1 MSPPPHRQSR
11 RRTIWTFVLE
21 RACFGSCSSSRIY
34 SPTSTDSLPLLSEK
48 ISFYPTV
55 QPSPAE
61 KPLPASPPRLT
72 RWPSASNLK
81 TRRSILHV
89 SNHNVASIPPQDERS
104 VAASFDPKTRSR
116 NGSTPETELTD
127 ELSLMDSANLLGAV
141 SGVVGAGYAG
151 VAYHQQRRQGKEERR
166 RDEDVELGQRG
177 REEGRFGIT
186 VESRVAEQRS
196 SQQPVEIPIEE
207 RRVEDTAWTGMK

>member
-1 MSPPPHRQSR
+1 
-11 RRTIWTFVLE
+11 
-21 RACFGSCSSSRIY
+21 
-34 SPTSTDSLPLLSEK
+34 
-48 ISFYPTV
+48 
-55 QPSPAE
+55 
-61 KPLPASPPRLT
+61 
-72 RWPSASNLK
+72 
-81 TRRSILHV
+81 
-89 SNHNVASIPPQDERS
+89 
-104 VAASFDPKTRSR
+104 
-116 NGSTPETELTD
+116 
-127 ELSLMDSANLLGAV
+127 MDSANLLGAV